1 MPHSAETLPPPPYL
15 PSQPPTA
22 APAAPRRVALPRRA
36 AIADAAVRICR
47 HVAESPLIISPLLGA
62 RAGGRVLLKDETVQ
76 VTRSFKVRG
85 ALAALSLPPFD
96 EPVVTAS
103 AGNHGLGLARAARLL
118 GREATVVVP
127 ETASRT
133 KVAALRSFPVTVV
146 EAGRSYDEAERQ
158 ALELARQGA
167 RYVSPYNDPDVVA
180 GQGTLAIEI
189 LRRVPAPCTIVV
201 GIGGG
206 GLAAGVALW
215 ASGVPGVR
223 VVGVEGEGAPAMR
236 AALAAGRIVPIA
248 LRPTVADGLGGNLEA
263 GTITFELVRRHVHDV
278 VIVSEAEIH
287 SAMSFLVHE
296 HCLVAEGAGAA
307 AVAAVLA
314 GRVSGATGPVV
325 AVVSG
330 GNVDAAVLRA
340 VLG

>member
-1 MPHSAETLPPPPYL
+1 MQHSLFEPAPPPVTG
-15 PSQPPTA
+15 QR
-22 APAAPRRVALPRRA
+22 PAAPRRVALPTREA
-36 AIADAAVRICR
+36 VTDAALRIGR
-47 HVAESPLIISPLLGA
+47 HVAESPLVLSPALSGA
-62 RAGGRVLLKDETVQ
+62 AAGHVFLKDETVQ

-85 ALAALSLPPFD
+85 ALAALSMPPFS

-103 AGNHGLGLARAARLL
+103 AGNHGLGLARAAALL

-133 KVAALRSFPVTVV
+133 KVAALRALPVTVV
-146 EAGRSYDEAERQ
+146 EHGRAYDDAERH
-158 ALELARQGA
+158 ALALARAGA
-167 RYVSPYNDPDVVA
+167 RYVSAYNDPDVVA
-180 GQGTLAIEI
+180 GQGTVALEI
-189 LRRVPAPCTIVV
+189 LRRIPAPCTIVV

-236 AALAAGRIVPIA
+236 AALDAGRIVPVRTRATI
-248 LRPTVADGLGGNLEA
+248 ADGLGGNLEA
-263 GTITFELVRRHVHDV
+263 GSITFELARRHLDDV
-278 VIVSEAEIH
+278 VVVGEEEIRA
-287 SAMSFLVHE
+287 AMRFLALE
-296 HCLVAEGAGAA
+296 HQLLAEGAGAV
-307 AVAAVLA
+307 AVAALLA
-314 GRVSGATGPVV
+314 GRILLDGNPVV

-330 GNVDAAVLRA
+330 GNVDAGVLRD